1 MTHLY
6 SFLNPDLDDQ
16 AYIDAVSKAVVS
28 VEPAD
33 AEVLVHFVSTA
44 LNEDAAVEVI
54 MRWTRSS
61 DEVKIDPTS
70 IGYEVICRGTPTFNM
85 SDHMYKKYTHLLH
98 D

>member
-6 SFLNPDLDDQ
+6 SFLKPDLDDQ

-54 MRWTRSS
+54 MTWARTS

-70 IGYEVICRGTPTFNM
+70 IGYEVICRGVPVFNV

-98 D
+98 N